1 MTQDGNFE
9 KNGGFQ
15 GKTPSYISTL
25 YEERAIRKRFSLEEG
40 DFLSTEDVARVLSV
54 RDEVVRDIIRR
65 RELPA
70 IKIGKAYRICKDD
83 LQRFL
88 NARYT
93 PHMDTTPQEGH
104 EDT

>member
-1 MTQDGNFE
+1 MTPDENFG
-9 KNGGFQ
+9 KNERFPA
-15 GKTPSYISTL
+15 KMPSYISTL
-25 YEERAIRKRFSLEEG
+25 KEERAIRKRFSLEEG

-54 RDEVVRDIIRR
+54 KDEVVRDLIRR

-83 LQRFL
+83 LQIFL

-93 PHMDTTPQEGH
+93 PHMGTTPREEH